1 MTRQGR
7 RRAAARDAEGEI
19 IFNIVKNYAF
29 LAVICNNY
37 FVLIEFFDKI
47 NKKMNTKRFV
57 NFRYIFYPFLAF
69 LFGIVVARNLYQGS
83 IEVIVVTALLLLAFG
98 GFLIF
103 RKRYKILAL
112 LFAFFFIGNGF
123 YYIGEATYYNKDYS
137 GEVLVVGRVS
147 DSFEESDYIY
157 EVLLKDASI
166 NGENCRNI
174 KVTFTKEGQSL
185 QVGEIV
191 SFESE
196 VEAAKPF
203 SLGSFNS
210 SAYRSGTGYTAK
222 ANLSEV
228 VISSGYTNLDEKIR
242 LAIKEKL
249 YQNMNEENAAVA
261 YAVLFGDQSGIAFE
275 IKDSYRNS
283 GIIHILTVS
292 GLNITFLI
300 AIMFGFLKL
309 LKVNKYVNFAL
320 TSMIIVLYSAL
331 CGFTPSV
338 VRAAVMGIIMMV
350 AMLSNR
356 RYDSL
361 NAMGIAGFLI
371 LIFSPLS
378 AFDVGFL
385 MSIACVC
392 GIILLYPMFCNLFKK
407 FMPNIIAQYIAISLS
422 AQLAILPFLALFSS
436 NLNLLSFIINLF
448 IVPIFSVVFPWL
460 FFASIICLIMPF
472 MSFLLVPVGWG
483 FTLTKYIALIFA
495 TTSLQI
501 KLTPFAFS
509 VIVFFFLF
517 IYLISQFI
525 MCKPINK
532 FLLSTM
538 SIFCITCCFGFT
550 SLNKGMKGGVT
561 YLNYNNE
568 EAIILK
574 NSDGQTMLIG
584 DNYLV
589 ERYFNNENILGIDIY
604 LSLGSITTYN
614 ASDLAKYTP
623 QMFLCTQGEECQDN
637 IIICQTNT
645 QILAGNFEI
654 VFFEA
659 NSKLVGANI
668 SYDGYN
674 IFVASSENLD
684 YNDKELFSL
693 VGSFMPDIVFLGED
707 YYLAENSNYFSVSS
721 NKNDITTLNF
731 YDYGNFNIEFI
742 NGKFITRGL
751 D

>member
-1 MTRQGR
+1 
-7 RRAAARDAEGEI
+7 
-19 IFNIVKNYAF
+19 
-29 LAVICNNY
+29 
-37 FVLIEFFDKI
+37 
-47 NKKMNTKRFV
+47 MNTKRFI

-69 LFGIVVARNLYQGS
+69 LFGIIVARKLYHGN
-83 IEVIVVTALLLLAFG
+83 IEVLVITILLLLTLG
-98 GFLIF
+98 VLLIK

-123 YYIGEATYYNKDYS
+123 YYIGEASYYNKDYS

-147 DSFEESDYIY
+147 DSFEESDYTY

-174 KVTFTKEGQSL
+174 KVTFTKAGQTL
-185 QVGEIV
+185 NVGDIV

-196 VEAAKPF
+196 VEAVKPF
-203 SLGSFNS
+203 SLDSFNS
-210 SAYRSGTGYTAK
+210 SAYRSGTGYTAR
-222 ANLSEV
+222 ASLTDT
-228 VISSGYTNLDEKIR
+228 VISEGYTNFDEKIR
-242 LAIKEKL
+242 LSIKEQL
-249 YQNMNEENAAVA
+249 YQNMSEDNAAVA
-261 YAVLFGDQSGIAFE
+261 YAVLFGDQSGISFE
-275 IKDSYRNS
+275 IKESYRNS

-300 AIMFGFLKL
+300 TIIFGFLKL

-320 TSMIIVLYSAL
+320 TSVIIVLYSAL

-338 VRAAVMGIIMMV
+338 LRAAVMGIIMMA
-350 AMLSNR
+350 AMLSHR

-361 NAMGIAGFLI
+361 NAMGVAGFLI

-392 GIILLYPMFCNLFKK
+392 GIILLYPMFCNFFKK
-407 FMPNIIAQYIAISLS
+407 FMPNIIAQYIAISFA
-422 AQLAILPFLALFSS
+422 AQITILPFLALFSS

-483 FTLTKYIALIFA
+483 FTATRYIALIFA

-532 FLLSTM
+532 LLLATVT
-538 SIFCITCCFGFT
+538 IFCISCCYGFT
-550 SLNKGMKGGVT
+550 SISKGMKTGVT
-561 YLNYNNE
+561 YLNYYNE
-568 EAIILK
+568 EAVILK

-589 ERYFNNENILGIDIY
+589 ERYLNGENLDNIDIY

-614 ASDLAKYTP
+614 SSELSQYKP
-623 QMFLCTQGEECQDN
+623 QVFLCTEGEECQDN
-637 IIICQTNT
+637 IIICQTNL
-645 QILAGNFEI
+645 QIEAGNFEV

-659 NSKLVGANI
+659 NSKLIGANI
-668 SYDGYN
+668 SYDGYS
-674 IFVASSENLD
+674 IFVACSDNLD
-684 YNDKELFSL
+684 YNDRELFSL
-693 VGSFMPDIVFLGED
+693 VGAFNPDMVFLGED
-707 YYLAENSNYFSVSS
+707 YYLAENANYYSVSS

-731 YDYGNFNIEFI
+731 YDNGNFNIEFKD
-742 NGKFITRGL
+742 GQFITRGL

>member
-1 MTRQGR
+1 
-7 RRAAARDAEGEI
+7 
-19 IFNIVKNYAF
+19 
-29 LAVICNNY
+29 
-37 FVLIEFFDKI
+37 
-47 NKKMNTKRFV
+47 MNTKRFV

-123 YYIGEATYYNKDYS
+123 YYIGKATYYNKDYS

-196 VEAAKPF
+196 VEAVKPF
-203 SLGSFNS
+203 SLDSFNS

-261 YAVLFGDQSGIAFE
+261 YAVLFGDQSGISFE

-361 NAMGIAGFLI
+361 NSMGIAGFLI
-371 LIFSPLS
+371 LLFSPLS
-378 AFDVGFL
+378 AFDIGFL

-392 GIILLYPMFCNLFKK
+392 GIVLLYPMFCNLFKK

-448 IVPIFSVVFPWL
+448 IVPIFSIVFP
-460 FFASIICLIMPF
+460 
-472 MSFLLVPVGWG
+472 
-483 FTLTKYIALIFA
+483 AL
-495 TTSLQI
+495 
-501 KLTPFAFS
+501 
-509 VIVFFFLF
+509 
-517 IYLISQFI
+517 
-525 MCKPINK
+525 
-532 FLLSTM
+532 
-538 SIFCITCCFGFT
+538 
-550 SLNKGMKGGVT
+550 
-561 YLNYNNE
+561 
-568 EAIILK
+568 
-574 NSDGQTMLIG
+574 
-584 DNYLV
+584 
-589 ERYFNNENILGIDIY
+589 
-604 LSLGSITTYN
+604 
-614 ASDLAKYTP
+614 
-623 QMFLCTQGEECQDN
+623 
-637 IIICQTNT
+637 
-645 QILAGNFEI
+645 
-654 VFFEA
+654 
-659 NSKLVGANI
+659 
-668 SYDGYN
+668 
-674 IFVASSENLD
+674 
-684 YNDKELFSL
+684 
-693 VGSFMPDIVFLGED
+693 
-707 YYLAENSNYFSVSS
+707 
-721 NKNDITTLNF
+721 
-731 YDYGNFNIEFI
+731 
-742 NGKFITRGL
+742 
-751 D
+751 